1 MAANKTAKSTGT
13 YDPDELV
20 SVRMIKDNGK
30 YKDDVFV
37 AVNGESI
44 QIQRGKTVSI
54 KRKFADVLEN
64 SEIQAVTAAQIIE
77 QARTGKTE

>member
-1 MAANKTAKSTGT
+1 MAVSKTAKPTGT

>member
-1 MAANKTAKSTGT
+1 MAASKTAKPMGT

-64 SEIQAVTAAQIIE
+64 SEIQAVTAAQIME
-77 QARTGKTE
+77 QARSGKTE

>member
-1 MAANKTAKSTGT
+1 MAANKTAKAMST

-64 SEIQAVTAAQIIE
+64 SEIQAVTAAQIME
-77 QARTGKTE
+77 QARSGKTE

>member
-1 MAANKTAKSTGT
+1 MAASKTVKPMGT

-64 SEIQAVTAAQIIE
+64 SEIQAVTAAQIME
-77 QARTGKTE
+77 QARSGKTE